1 MKLLIFGAS
10 GRTGRCLVEQALAAG
25 HQVSAFARD
34 PNRGLAWPE
43 GLRLIRG
50 DATDAA
56 AVDAAVAGHDAVL
69 SALGQGQDG
78 RFQMAQAV
86 GHIVAAMERHNVRR
100 LVCLSAQGVGDSAR
114 ASGLV
119 FNWIVRPLL
128 RESFAEKERM
138 EQVVR
143 SSRLDWVMVRACRL
157 TNGPARGRYRL
168 DPDRLGPIPTIS
180 RADVAACMLGQLA
193 SDRYVGRTPALAF

>member
-1 MKLLIFGAS
+1 MKVLIFGAS

-25 HQVSAFARD
+25 HEVSAFVRD
-34 PNRGLAWPE
+34 PTRAPAWPK
-43 GLRLIRG
+43 GLRVIVG
-50 DATDAA
+50 DATHAA

-69 SALGQGQDG
+69 SALGQGRDG
-78 RFQMAQAV
+78 RAPLAEAT

-100 LVCLSAQGVGDSAR
+100 LVCLSAQGVGESAR

-119 FNWIVRPLL
+119 FNLIVRPILHK
-128 RESFAEKERM
+128 SFDEKERM

-143 SSRLDWVMVRACRL
+143 SSRLDWVVVRACRL

-168 DPDRLGPIPTIS
+168 DPDHFGPTSAIS
-180 RADVAACMLGQLA
+180 RADTAACMVAQLT